1 MYIYST
7 YYVERYDVEDLQVV
21 MKGSCWHDQFVKICF
36 KLEFAELFAIV
47 SVITAVVGTILDSGF
62 KDVCC
67 LFLPL
72 LGKLT
77 QSDTNKNQ
85 SVATTN

>member
-21 MKGSCWHDQFVKICF
+21 MKGSRWHDQFVKICF

-47 SVITAVVGTILDSGF
+47 SVITALY
-62 KDVCC
+62 
-67 LFLPL
+67 
-72 LGKLT
+72 
-77 QSDTNKNQ
+77 
-85 SVATTN
+85 